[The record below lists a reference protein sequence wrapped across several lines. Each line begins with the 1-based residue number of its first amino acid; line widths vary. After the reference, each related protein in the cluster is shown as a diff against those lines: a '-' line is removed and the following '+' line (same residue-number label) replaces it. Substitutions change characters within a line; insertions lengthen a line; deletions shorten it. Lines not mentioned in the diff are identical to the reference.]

1 MKAQRRK
8 TERTYIR
15 WRQTEPRFNRVEA
28 WPAERFPNVD
38 YRYFRDCGCLVCAL
52 AVMLRHSGTEKEEDE
67 SLFDPW
73 ILNKRLID
81 CGAFTPAADLEL
93 SCISRLY
100 PLEYVGPIPYT
111 REALVRIMER
121 GLPCLV
127 TVPGEHGARH
137 FTAPLFTMPD
147 DVIVFDPLIGER
159 RLNAYKRICEIRVF
173 QSVTECRHIVS
184 EGSKY
189 TGHV

>member
-28 WPAERFPNVD
+28 WPVQLFPDTD

-67 SLFDPW
+67 RLFDPW
-73 ILNKRLID
+73 ILNQRLID

-93 SCISRLY
+93 SYINRLY
-100 PLEYVGPIPYT
+100 PLEYLGPIPYT
-111 REALVRIMER
+111 REALVQIMER
-121 GLPCLV
+121 GLSCLV
-127 TVPGEHGARH
+127 TVPGEHGDRH
-137 FTAPLFTMPD
+137 FTAPLFTTPD

-159 RLNAYKRICEIRVF
+159 RLSAYNRICEIRVF
-173 QSVTECRHIVS
+173 RPEK
-184 EGSKY
+184 E
-189 TGHV
+189 

>member
-8 TERTYIR
+8 TERSYNH
-15 WRQTEPRFNRVEA
+15 WRQKELRFNRAEA
-28 WPAERFPNVD
+28 WPAERFPDAD

-67 SLFDPW
+67 RLFDPW

-93 SCISRLY
+93 FCISRLY
-100 PLEYVGPIPYT
+100 PLEYVGPIPYA
-111 REALVRIMER
+111 REALVQIMEQ

-127 TVPGEHGARH
+127 TVPGVHGDRH
-137 FTAPLFTMPD
+137 FIAPLFTLPD
-147 DVIVFDPLIGER
+147 DVIVFDPLIGEQK
-159 RLNAYKRICEIRVF
+159 LSAYKRICEIRVF
-173 QSVTECRHIVS
+173 RPEK
-184 EGSKY
+184 E
-189 TGHV
+189 